1 MSEWSGAAPLGAAPV
16 PTDSIGQ
23 VGPIQAP
30 PSGAAE
36 RTNQETQQ
44 LFDLTGRRALVTG
57 SSRGIGAAL
66 ATGLAEAGAEV
77 VLNGRDEAALERA
90 RRALAERTGA
100 TVRAAAFDVTD
111 AAAVQQGVERLGPVD
126 ILVNNTGV
134 QHREPMLDV
143 GVDTFRRVL
152 DTNVTSAFL
161 VGRAVAAGMIARGHG
176 KIINVCSVQTW
187 LARPGIA
194 AYTASKGALAMLTR
208 AMCAEWASHG
218 VTANGLA
225 PGYVVTEL
233 TQPLVDDPAFDA
245 WIRGRT
251 PAGRWATPE
260 DLVGT
265 LIWLAAP
272 ASDFVNGQVV
282 AVDGGITAVI

>member
-1 MSEWSGAAPLGAAPV
+1 MK
-16 PTDSIGQ
+16 
-23 VGPIQAP
+23 
-30 PSGAAE
+30 
-36 RTNQETQQ
+36 
-44 LFDLTGRRALVTG
+44 LFDLTGRTALVTG

-66 ATGLAEAGAEV
+66 ATGLAQAGAEV

-90 RRALAERTGA
+90 QHDLAERTGA
-100 TVRAAAFDVTD
+100 PVRASAFDVTD
-111 AAAVQQGVERLGPVD
+111 AAAVQEGIARLGPID

-161 VGRAVAAGMIARGHG
+161 VGRAVAAGMIERGHG
-176 KIINVCSVQTW
+176 KIVNVCSVQTW

-208 AMCAEWASHG
+208 AMCAEWAQHG

>member
-1 MSEWSGAAPLGAAPV
+1 V
-16 PTDSIGQ
+16 K
-23 VGPIQAP
+23 
-30 PSGAAE
+30 
-36 RTNQETQQ
+36 

-66 ATGLAEAGAEV
+66 AAGLAMAGAQV
-77 VLNGRDEAALERA
+77 VLNGRDATALEQA
-90 RRALAERTGA
+90 RERLARNIGA
-100 TVRAAAFDVTD
+100 TVWASAFDVTD
-111 AAAVQQGVERLGPVD
+111 PAGVLDSVQRFEQRVGPID

-134 QHREPMLDV
+134 QHREPLLEVSLD
-143 GVDTFRRVL
+143 DWQRVL
-152 DTNVTSAFL
+152 NVNITSAFL
-161 VGRAVAAGMIARGHG
+161 VGRTVAAGMVARGSG
-176 KIINVCSVQTW
+176 KIVNICSVQSW

-208 AMCAEWASHG
+208 AMCAEWAPHG
-218 VTANGLA
+218 VTVNGLA

-233 TQPLVDDPAFDA
+233 TQPLVADVAFDS

-251 PAGRWATPE
+251 PAGRWAQVE

-272 ASDFVNGQVV
+272 ASDFVNGQVI
-282 AVDGGITAVI
+282 AVDGGLTAVI